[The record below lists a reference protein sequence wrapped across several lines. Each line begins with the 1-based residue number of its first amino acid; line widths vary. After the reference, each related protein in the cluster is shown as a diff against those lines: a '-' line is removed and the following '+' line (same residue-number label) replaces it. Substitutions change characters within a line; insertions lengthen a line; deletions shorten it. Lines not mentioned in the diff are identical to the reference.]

1 MTVRGAGPTSL
12 GCFGVMLTISM
23 VAFRTTLVTSHAILV
38 RRHLCS
44 SCIYASA
51 DVSMYRNMPKSLCL
65 CVCCFLCLGKAKQE
79 TRANQ
84 LQRDMVGN
92 HCVHVL
98 VVNIL
103 EVPLQQFIKSRQC
116 THLHIVRMKPLFIV
130 EVPVP

>member
-44 SCIYASA
+44 SCIYVSA
-51 DVSMYRNMPKSLCL
+51 DLSVYTSMPKSLCL
-65 CVCCFLCLGKAKQE
+65 CVCGLFPMSGQSQQKK
-79 TRANQ
+79 TIANQ
-84 LQRDMVGN
+84 LHRNMVGK

-98 VVNIL
+98 VV
-103 EVPLQQFIKSRQC
+103 KS
-116 THLHIVRMKPLFIV
+116 
-130 EVPVP
+130 